1 MLKKM
6 PTVISGLMLALA
18 ALGNLLQS
26 YSENIRL
33 LFGFLSLIIFVLLTL
48 KIIFNFKDFKE
59 EMNNPIVAS
68 VIPTYSMTIMLLSGY
83 LKGFVGNTA
92 NIFWYFG
99 VFLHIFF
106 IIYFTVKFVFKFE
119 LKNVFAS
126 WFIVYVGIVVASV
139 TGKAFNEQ
147 IGKIAFVFG
156 LISYIIL
163 LFIVLK
169 RIKNIEIPE
178 PALPTKII
186 LAAPGSLCLA
196 GYMSIYDNKNIY
208 LTIGLLILSQIIY
221 FCILFLLT
229 KMLKLKFYPSY
240 SAFTFPLV
248 ISAIA
253 LKLSVGFLINQGFNL
268 GILKYLVIFETTI
281 ATLIVLYVLFRYINF
296 IFKTKKHR
304 LKNSP

>member
-33 LFGFLSLIIFVLLTL
+33 IFGFLSFLIFIFLTL
-48 KIIFNFKDFKE
+48 KIVLNFKEFKE
-59 EMNNPIVAS
+59 EMKNPIVAS

-83 LKGFVGNTA
+83 LKAFVGNVA
-92 NIFWYFG
+92 NIFWYIG
-99 VFLHIFF
+99 VFLHILF
-106 IIYFTVKFVFKFE
+106 IIYFTVKFVFSFE

-139 TGKAFNEQ
+139 TGKAFNES
-147 IGKIAFVFG
+147 IGKIAFIFG
-156 LISYIIL
+156 LISYFIL
-163 LFIVLK
+163 LFVVLK
-169 RIKNIEIPE
+169 RIKNIDIPE
-178 PALPTKII
+178 PALPTSII

-208 LTIGLLILSQIIY
+208 LTIGLLILSQVIY
-221 FCILFLLT
+221 FAILFLLT

-248 ISAIA
+248 ISAIG
-253 LKLSVGFLINQGFNL
+253 LKLSAGFFINKGFNL
-268 GILKYLVIFETTI
+268 GFLKYLIIIETVI
-281 ATLIVLYVLFRYINF
+281 AALIVIYVLARYINF
-296 IFKTKKHR
+296 L
-304 LKNSP
+304 LKVKNP

>member
-33 LFGFLSLIIFVLLTL
+33 FFGFLSFLIFIFLTL
-48 KIIFNFKDFKE
+48 KIVLNFKEFKE
-59 EMNNPIVAS
+59 EMKNPIVAS

-83 LKGFVGNTA
+83 LKAFVGNVA
-92 NIFWYFG
+92 NIFWYIG
-99 VFLHIFF
+99 VFLHILF
-106 IIYFTVKFVFKFE
+106 IIYFTVKFVFSFE

-139 TGKAFNEQ
+139 TGKAFNES
-147 IGKIAFVFG
+147 IGKIAFIFG
-156 LISYIIL
+156 LVSYFIL
-163 LFIVLK
+163 LFVVLK
-169 RIKNIEIPE
+169 RIKNIDIPE

-208 LTIGLLILSQIIY
+208 LTIGLLILSQVIY
-221 FCILFLLT
+221 FAILFLLT

-248 ISAIA
+248 ISAIG
-253 LKLSVGFLINQGFNL
+253 LKLSAGFLINMGFNL
-268 GILKYLVIFETTI
+268 GFLKYLIIIETVI
-281 ATLIVLYVLFRYINF
+281 AALIVIYVLVRYINF
-296 IFKTKKHR
+296 L
-304 LKNSP
+304 LKVKNA

>member
-33 LFGFLSLIIFVLLTL
+33 IFGFLSFLIFIFLTL
-48 KIIFNFKDFKE
+48 KIVLNFKEFKE
-59 EMNNPIVAS
+59 EMKNPIVAS

-83 LKGFVGNTA
+83 LKAFVGNVA
-92 NIFWYFG
+92 NIFWYIG
-99 VFLHIFF
+99 VFLHILF
-106 IIYFTVKFVFKFE
+106 IIYFTVKFVFSFE

-139 TGKAFNEQ
+139 TGKAFNES
-147 IGKIAFVFG
+147 IGKIAFIFG
-156 LISYIIL
+156 LISYFIL
-163 LFIVLK
+163 LFVVLK
-169 RIKNIEIPE
+169 RIKNIDIPE
-178 PALPTKII
+178 PALPTSII

-208 LTIGLLILSQIIY
+208 LTIGLLILSQVIY
-221 FCILFLLT
+221 FAILFLLT

-248 ISAIA
+248 ISAIG
-253 LKLSVGFLINQGFNL
+253 LKLSAGFLINMGFNL
-268 GILKYLVIFETTI
+268 GFLKYLIIIETVI
-281 ATLIVLYVLFRYINF
+281 AALIVIYVLARYINF
-296 IFKTKKHR
+296 L
-304 LKNSP
+304 LKVKNP